1 MHANIIQIIV
11 IILYGFF
18 INVEKNSTM
27 FGTYQPVV
35 AGFITGL
42 ILGDVTTGL
51 YIGGTLQLLS
61 LGISNFGGAS
71 IPDYQTA
78 SIVATFIT
86 ITTGQK
92 ASVGISI
99 GIPVAL
105 LMVQLDVIRNTIG
118 IWLVHHAETQ
128 VEKGNYGS
136 VNTMQMLGLFL
147 TAATTGIPVALSVI
161 FGPTLVNSILKV
173 TPEWLTNGL
182 SVAGGLLPAV
192 GIGLLLR
199 YLPAKEYF
207 SYLIIGFVMVVYLK
221 VTLLGV
227 ALVGAAVALII
238 YKNNSNKMATSANA
252 DITGGVNDDE

>member
-1 MHANIIQIIV
+1 M
-11 IILYGFF
+11 
-18 INVEKNSTM
+18 
-27 FGTYQPVV
+27 
-35 AGFITGL
+35 
-42 ILGDVTTGL
+42 
-51 YIGGTLQLLS
+51 
-61 LGISNFGGAS
+61 
-71 IPDYQTA
+71 
-78 SIVATFIT
+78 
-86 ITTGQK
+86 
-92 ASVGISI
+92 
-99 GIPVAL
+99 
-105 LMVQLDVIRNTIG
+105 
-118 IWLVHHAETQ
+118 
-128 VEKGNYGS
+128 
-136 VNTMQMLGLFL
+136 
-147 TAATTGIPVALSVI
+147 
-161 FGPTLVNSILKV
+161 KV